1 MFRFVCSTL
10 LAFSLTAQAAPRRG
24 GADGENGVKGPQKH
38 LSTIVLAGV
47 AGATLGLSTLSF
59 YGRPQD
65 KLSNIALGAAVGIII
80 GAVYSTFKAA
90 TEPRDFY
97 GLREK
102 DGELLAMVPAEPRGS
117 APVAPRLGVTLE
129 F

>member
-1 MFRFVCSTL
+1 MFRFVCTL
-10 LAFSLTAQAAPRRG
+10 LLATSLTAHAAPR
-24 GADGENGVKGPQKH
+24 ANGENGVKGPQKH

-65 KLSNIALGAAVGIII
+65 KLNNIAIGAAVGIIV

-102 DGELLAMVPAEPRGS
+102 DGELLAMTPVESRPVPA
-117 APVAPRLGVTLE
+117 APSLGLTLE